1 MKNMEGK
8 VAVNVLIKMLYDDVS
23 QLSTSVK
30 NLMTEN
36 EKFSSQ
42 LIAVSNIDTL
52 LVACVTVIE
61 KQQTKMEQYSNV
73 EITCISNDVPDENL
87 ERKVIDI
94 CKAAGIDLKPYDIE
108 GCYRLPSRL
117 NISNS
122 KRVIVSFVN
131 RKHSKAMLRFKK
143 LVNLRSNVYITNS
156 LCPYYHFL

>member
-42 LIAVSNIDTL
+42 LIVVSNIDTL

-61 KQQTKMEQYSNV
+61 KQ
-73 EITCISNDVPDENL
+73 
-87 ERKVIDI
+87 
-94 CKAAGIDLKPYDIE
+94 
-108 GCYRLPSRL
+108 
-117 NISNS
+117 
-122 KRVIVSFVN
+122 
-131 RKHSKAMLRFKK
+131 
-143 LVNLRSNVYITNS
+143 
-156 LCPYYHFL
+156 

>member
-42 LIAVSNIDTL
+42 LIVVFNIDTL

-61 KQQTKMEQYSNV
+61 KQ
-73 EITCISNDVPDENL
+73 
-87 ERKVIDI
+87 
-94 CKAAGIDLKPYDIE
+94 
-108 GCYRLPSRL
+108 
-117 NISNS
+117 
-122 KRVIVSFVN
+122 
-131 RKHSKAMLRFKK
+131 
-143 LVNLRSNVYITNS
+143 
-156 LCPYYHFL
+156 

>member
-42 LIAVSNIDTL
+42 LIVVSNIDTL

-117 NISNS
+117 LTS
-122 KRVIVSFVN
+122 VT
-131 RKHSKAMLRFKK
+131 A
-143 LVNLRSNVYITNS
+143 NV
-156 LCPYYHFL
+156 